1 MDETPQEPSVP
12 PAPGAGESGATQPI
26 EPAGPT
32 GPMWTWGA
40 SPPPSIPPS
49 DQPPPPGRGR
59 GRFLLIVG
67 LAVVLVGGAAGGV
80 ALLAGGGGGKSAA
93 TTPPGPSSPT
103 TAPSP
108 TPILIAPSD
117 LTVETSAFSVTLS
130 WAQLPGGSHID
141 GYTLT
146 RSGHQLADVVAPAT
160 TYTDDTVVPGKTYTY
175 ELVARGSG
183 LVTDP
188 VSATA
193 ETPIPSLASARVEG
207 DFNVKVS
214 LSSETGFTSYP
225 EHLTLGW
232 HLKPKCAAGPCN
244 VVWTDLNEGSFKA
257 TLTRKK
263 ATYSGSDKG
272 DFGGMC
278 GSTHVESTLTIEF
291 HVTKAKAINGEWR
304 ASKLVG
310 TLVDSSPSQ
319 FGCVSAT
326 ANLNIVLTL

>member
-1 MDETPQEPSVP
+1 MDETPQQPSVP
-12 PAPGAGESGATQPI
+12 PAPGEGGSGTI
-26 EPAGPT
+26 EPTGPA

-40 SPPPSIPPS
+40 PAPPIPPS

-59 GRFLLIVG
+59 GRILLIIG
-67 LAVVLVGGAAGGV
+67 LAVVLLAGAAGAV
-80 ALLAGGGGGKSAA
+80 ALVAGGGDGKTAA
-93 TTPPGPSSPT
+93 TTPPASSSPS
-103 TAPSP
+103 A
-108 TPILIAPSD
+108 TPLTLIAPSD
-117 LTVETSAFSVTLS
+117 LTVEASVFSVTLT
-130 WAQLPGGSHID
+130 WAQLPGGSDID

-146 RSGHQLADVVAPAT
+146 RGGDQLADVVAPAT

-188 VSATA
+188 ISATA
-193 ETPIPSLASARVEG
+193 ETPIPSLDSARVEG

-214 LSSETGFTSYP
+214 LESETGFTSYP
-225 EHLTLGW
+225 DHLTLGW
-232 HLKPKCAAGPCN
+232 HFKPKCDEGPCN
-244 VVWTDLNEGSFKA
+244 VTWTDLNEGSFKA

-278 GSTHVESTLTIEF
+278 GSANVESTLTIEF
-291 HVTKAKAINGEWR
+291 HVAKAKAINGEWR

-310 TLVDSSPSQ
+310 TLVDFSPSQ